1 MIHIHDSHL
10 TINSSLTSLTI
21 NSSLTSLTITSL
33 TSQSTHNLRLIRVI
47 IRAHDTHRT
56 IQRTTTQQLTRAVP
70 TNAEDAST
78 RLVRRHRSVA
88 AARLFLFL
96 LLLHVETTRMDPQI
110 LVRVERANAHY
121 NSTTNTN
128 THTSSRSSP
137 RRTPFRSETTCSTAP
152 LSESSTPPKSE
163 STSRSRNST
172 RTRCS
177 PPSTTECGCSS
188 DPSPNPS
195 QAGHAIR
202 HHTQR
207 NALPP
212 ACGPASNPR
221 IEGRS
226 SSRR

>member
-21 NSSLTSLTITSL
+21 NSLL

-47 IRAHDTHRT
+47 IRAYDTHRT

-70 TNAEDAST
+70 ANAEDATT

-88 AARLFLFL
+88 TTRLFLLL

-128 THTSSRSSP
+128 THTSSRSNP